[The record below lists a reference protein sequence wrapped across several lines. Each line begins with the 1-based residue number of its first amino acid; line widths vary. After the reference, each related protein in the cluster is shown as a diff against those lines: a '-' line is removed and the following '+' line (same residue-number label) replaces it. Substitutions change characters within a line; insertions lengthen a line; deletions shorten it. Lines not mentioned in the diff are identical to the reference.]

1 MNSDFSGMKK
11 YFLSNVIST
20 IETRRTDICDAKPIT
35 SEQQVNCKQEKRKIS
50 APHVSAPHV
59 SAPHVSA
66 PHVSAPHVPIATDS
80 LFWCFYRIAFGEIAY
95 DMAQSHASKTRMDT
109 LINLSQKVLSEKA
122 LLRANKLSA
131 QEVSASLSSLK
142 FTTSDFAGA
151 CLSSNISATLI
162 MGNRYLILGDAC
174 DGEHHVVMF
183 DSKVNSWVTEQM
195 NDQTMRKKLLT
206 NKLSVLSIDKPLNA
220 VSSYTK
226 DDLEKIVAE
235 LGIYITNQG
244 SKKTTK
250 KMMYEAIVTY
260 ALQ

>member
-1 MNSDFSGMKK
+1 MNSDFSAMKK
-11 YFLSNVIST
+11 YFLSSVVST
-20 IETRRTDICDAKPIT
+20 IDTRGNDVCEKYKEKTT
-35 SEQQVNCKQEKRKIS
+35 SSEQLNCKEEKRKS
-50 APHVSAPHV
+50 V
-59 SAPHVSA
+59 A
-66 PHVSAPHVPIATDS
+66 PHVSAPHVPTATDS
-80 LFWCFYRIAFGEIAY
+80 LFWCFYHIAFGEIAY

-109 LINLSQKVLSEKA
+109 LINLSQKVLTEKA

-183 DSKVNSWVTEQM
+183 DPKVNSWVTEPITDS
-195 NDQTMRKKLLT
+195 NMRKKLLT

-220 VSSYTK
+220 VTSYSK

-235 LGIYITNQG
+235 LGIYITNVG
-244 SKKTTK
+244 SKKITK

-260 ALQ
+260 ALQQ